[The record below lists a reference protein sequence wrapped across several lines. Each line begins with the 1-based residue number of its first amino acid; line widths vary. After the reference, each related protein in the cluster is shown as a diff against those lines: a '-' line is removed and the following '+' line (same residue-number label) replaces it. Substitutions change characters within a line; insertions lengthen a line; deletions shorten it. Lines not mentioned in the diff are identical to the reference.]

1 MADVTWK
8 MPAVRWKMSDVRW
21 VLAVAV
27 CAVAVWAPV
36 LAQQPPAPEGFVPM
50 SEVTNREVLPATPL
64 VFYAYAFVWVA
75 LMGYLWVIW
84 RRIGQVEQDLSAV
97 TRRLTQSRE
106 GR

>member
-1 MADVTWK
+1 MFN
-8 MPAVRWKMSDVRW
+8 VRW
-21 VLAVAV
+21 VAAVAV
-27 CAVAVWAPV
+27 CVAAVSTAV
-36 LAQQPPAPEGFVPM
+36 LAQQPPAPEGFIPM
-50 SEVTNREVLPATPL
+50 SEVTNREVLPAAPL

-97 TRRLTQSRE
+97 TRRLNQGRE

>member
-1 MADVTWK
+1 MADVSMKK
-8 MPAVRWKMSDVRW
+8 MIVRGL
-21 VLAVAV
+21 LAVAV
-27 CAVAVWAPV
+27 CAVAVSTTV
-36 LAQQPPAPEGFVPM
+36 VAQQPPAPEGFIPM

-97 TRRLTQSRE
+97 TRRLNQGRE

>member
-1 MADVTWK
+1 MADVRVNTTG
-8 MPAVRWKMSDVRW
+8 VRWI
-21 VLAVAV
+21 LAVVV
-27 CAVAVWAPV
+27 CAAALWAPV
-36 LAQQPPAPEGFVPM
+36 LAQQPPTPDGFVPM

-84 RRIGQVEQDLSAV
+84 RRIGQVEQDLAAV
-97 TRRLTQSRE
+97 TRRLSQSRE

>member
-1 MADVTWK
+1 MTNG
-8 MPAVRWKMSDVRW
+8 RWKMCDVRW
-21 VLAVAV
+21 VAAVALW
-27 CAVAVWAPV
+27 AVVVSAAV
-36 LAQQPPAPEGFVPM
+36 LAQQPPAPEGFIPM

-75 LMGYLWVIW
+75 LIGYLWVIW

-97 TRRLTQSRE
+97 TRRLNQGRE